1 MKLNP
6 KGNSLKSHLKA
17 LKEEGYVIS
26 LCFGNALLDME
37 NCKEERKKID
47 QLKHVNPQGEWL
59 PGTRVEATD
68 EKKWMDQEF
77 LQETVWAGLS
87 DWLYIG
93 GKGKK
98 R

>member
-1 MKLNP
+1 M
-6 KGNSLKSHLKA
+6 
-17 LKEEGYVIS
+17 S

-37 NCKEERKKID
+37 DWKEERKKRD
-47 QLKHVNPQGEWL
+47 QLKHVNTQGEWL
-59 PGTRVEATD
+59 PRTRVEASD
-68 EKKWMDQEF
+68 EKKWMDQEV

-93 GKGKK
+93 KK